1 VTANHF
7 WAFCTAVSAVLYA
20 AGLGGVMSQ
29 VFRAWHNNDLRAQMY
44 GLTSAADAEPQL
56 LLPGALLTGACGFV
70 WATVTHNN
78 FFKEPWLLTLTVLYL
93 LNCFVLLPL
102 LGMGLRR
109 ARLASLKSW
118 KSGKLTQDLQVALSD
133 NVPLV
138 FGSIMLVLVPIMLWL
153 AVFRP
158 FS

>member
-1 VTANHF
+1 MA
-7 WAFCTAVSAVLYA
+7 AVVYA
-20 AGLGGVMSQ
+20 AGLGGVMAQ
-29 VFRAWHNNDLRAQMY
+29 VFRAWRSDDLRAQMY
-44 GLTSAADAEPQL
+44 GLTAAADTEPQL
-56 LLPGALLTGACGFV
+56 LLPGALLTGASGFV

-78 FFKEPWLLTLTVLYL
+78 FFKEPWLLTLTILYL

-102 LGMGLRR
+102 LGVGLRR

-118 KSGKLTQDLQVALSD
+118 KSGKLTQELQAALSD
-133 NVPLV
+133 NVPIV
-138 FGSIMLVLVPIMLWL
+138 FGSAMLLLVPIMLWL